1 MYNNTIEDRK
11 AMQRVI
17 CIMILFYLI
26 QSYGAYPGLF
36 GLPLTI
42 YLKDNLGLSPAQ
54 LATFSSLIFTPW
66 LIRPLY
72 GIIED
77 TIPIFG
83 YQFKS
88 YFLICY
94 TLATTVL
101 LGLSGLQFNTVSPLI
116 GGLILV
122 NIAIAFSDVLTD
134 KIMVVQG
141 KVFNNTALLQ
151 AIQWTALSL
160 GQALLYY
167 IGGWLAQNSSL
178 SIAFLLTAIVPFL
191 GLIATIVLLADEKKQ
206 PKTGSFQRGL
216 KSLWLGVKSRQFLTA
231 LGFIAC
237 LEFTL
242 IPSLVNYIVYY
253 QKESLNFDPQFIG
266 ILGTVEAV
274 ANALGAIAFGI
285 FASRISRRWL
295 LNLAVGFSVVSTL
308 GLLFIYNMQ
317 SAILVSLF
325 FGFFSIVAMLGVL
338 EIAARACPVGAE
350 GSTYAV
356 FMSVYHLVKQPGTI
370 LGGYLYDRGVPVSTL
385 VIISAVFTAFCWF
398 LIPLLRLAQKPSL

>member
-17 CIMILFYLI
+17 CMMILFYLI
-26 QSYGAYPGLF
+26 QSYGSYPGLF

-42 YLKDNLGLSPAQ
+42 YLKDKLGLSPAQ
-54 LATFSSLIFTPW
+54 LATFSSVIFIPW

-77 TIPIFG
+77 TIPLFG

-94 TLATTVL
+94 TIAFTVL
-101 LGLSGLQFNTVSPLI
+101 LGLSSLQFNTISSLTGSV
-116 GGLILV
+116 ILV
-122 NIAIAFSDVLTD
+122 NTAIAFSDVLTD

-141 KVFNNTALLQ
+141 KIFNNTAFLQ

-160 GQALLYY
+160 GQAVLYFV
-167 IGGWLAQNSSL
+167 GGWLAQNSSL

-191 GLIATIVLLADEKKQ
+191 GLIGTLILLADEKKQ
-206 PKTGSFQRGL
+206 PKTGSFQKGL
-216 KSLWLGVKSRQFLTA
+216 KSLWLGVRSRQFLTA

-237 LEFTL
+237 LQFTL
-242 IPSLVNYIVYY
+242 IPSLVNYLVYY

-266 ILGTVEAV
+266 ILGTFEAI
-274 ANALGAIAFGI
+274 ANALGAIVFGL
-285 FASRISRRWL
+285 FSSRISRRWL
-295 LNLAVGFSVVSTL
+295 LNLAIGFTAISTL
-308 GLLFIYNMQ
+308 GLIFIHDTQ

-325 FGFFSIVAMLGVL
+325 FGFFSMVAMLGVL

-370 LGGYLYDRGVPVSTL
+370 LGGYLYDSGVPVSTL

-398 LIPLLRLAQKPSL
+398 LIPLFKLARDPN